1 VLDHRQQKPVF
12 LSSSYTANS
21 NRAFREDY
29 LVQLRLTSHQLEDVG
44 YVASEVR
51 QEDEEEESYFSRET
65 G

>member
-1 VLDHRQQKPVF
+1 VFDHRKQKPVF
-12 LSSSYTANS
+12 LSSSSTANS

-51 QEDEEEESYFSRET
+51 QEEEEESYFSRET